1 MSKIGRCQI
10 LAFFVLHLL
19 LLFTEIAYTQSTN
32 SSSFQ
37 QPEKMQTSFKLAYF
51 VPDGWDIEFLDQ
63 DDLNDDG
70 ELDTVM
76 LLHERDIKK
85 FKTPDDIDPS
95 EHTDSYQRDT
105 NPRKLRVLFGEGK
118 MWRLVIDNTNFI
130 PQMTAN
136 MDDTQD
142 PFNGV
147 TGGYVATQKG
157 KLIFRLG
164 SFSDSIDYKIYTFRW
179 QNDNFTLIGYDT
191 YSRHRY
197 TGDETDKSYNFLTF
211 REKIITENSSE
222 SENYKPQTII
232 WKNLKYLPLMT
243 IDKINEGNISEYLKM
258 CGDVD

>member
-1 MSKIGRCQI
+1 MSKIGRSQI
-10 LAFFVLHLL
+10 LVFFVLHLL

-37 QPEKMQTSFKLAYF
+37 QPEKMQTSSKLAYF
-51 VPDGWDIEFLDQ
+51 VPDGWDIEFFDQ

-85 FKTPDDIDPS
+85 FKTPNDIDPS
-95 EHTDSYQRDT
+95 WHTDSYLRDT

-147 TGGYVATQKG
+147 TGGYVETQKG

-164 SFSDSIDYKIYTFRW
+164 SFSDSIGYKIYTFRW
-179 QNDNFTLIGYDT
+179 QNDNFALIGYDT

-197 TGDETDKSYNFLTF
+197 TGDETDKSYNFLTY

-222 SENYKPQTII
+222 SEINKPRTVV
-232 WKNLKYLPLMT
+232 WKNLKHLPLIT
-243 IDKINEGNISEYLKM
+243 IDKINEGQIFEYLKM
-258 CGDVD
+258 CGDAD